1 MLWNEAVSFMYQRKT
16 PESPLDSKE
25 IKHSNLK
32 GNQSWIVTGQTDA
45 ETPVFWSSDSNRW
58 LIGKVPAAGKDRGQK
73 EKRVSEDEMD
83 GQCHWCNEHKL
94 GQTGR
99 CWRTGKPDV
108 LQSMGLQ
115 RAEHN
120 WVAEQQ
126 KIRTHYKCFQ
136 MSHFW
141 GPAFK
146 KHIEMGWIKG
156 LLGLMDPGSSQW

>member
-1 MLWNEAVSFMYQRKT
+1 MKQLV
-16 PESPLDSKE
+16 LC
-25 IKHSNLK
+25 IKWRLLKVPCTASRSNKYNLK
-32 GNQSWIVTGQTDA
+32 GNQSWTVTGQTDA
-45 ETPVFWSSDSNRW
+45 ETPVFWPSDSNRW
-58 LIGKVPAAGKDRGQK
+58 LIGKVPDAGKDGEQK
-73 EKRVSEDEMD
+73 EKRVSEDEMG
-83 GQCHWCNEHKL
+83 GQSHSCNEREL

-108 LQSMGLQ
+108 LQAMGLQ

-126 KIRTHYKCFQ
+126 KPTHYKCFQ

-146 KHIEMGWIKG
+146 KHI
-156 LLGLMDPGSSQW
+156 